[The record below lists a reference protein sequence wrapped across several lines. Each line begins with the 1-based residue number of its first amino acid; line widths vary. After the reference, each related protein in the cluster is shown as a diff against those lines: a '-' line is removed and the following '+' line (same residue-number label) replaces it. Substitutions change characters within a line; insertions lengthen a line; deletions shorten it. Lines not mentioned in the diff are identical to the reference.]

1 MRNVLE
7 FLYKGKYTGG
17 SGDSVQDFT
26 DSLPYFHARMFAEAI
41 DLEINELKVYAMELI
56 FVSLRNDVNR
66 QSIAY
71 LIHEIYSNRVKYC
84 EVREA
89 LLSFTID
96 ELIDFPNWN
105 WDWIVDPLESL
116 LEFGRDMCLALVLRG
131 KLDTLL

>member
-17 SGDSVQDFT
+17 SGDSIQDFT
-26 DSLPYFHARMFAEAI
+26 DSLPYFHARMFAEAV
-41 DLEINELKVYAMELI
+41 DLEINELKMDAMELI

-71 LIHEIYSNRVKYC
+71 LIHEIYSNRVNYQ
-84 EVREA
+84 EVKEG
-89 LLSFTID
+89 LLSFILD

-131 KLDTLL
+131 KLDSLR